1 MRAPAVWDLQT
12 APTFN
17 IKNKKPHPLSRSR
30 SAVKE
35 LNAMLTVFS
44 VFTTNQGKHGWSG
57 PFSVYT
63 KSVLMLV
70 WVANQLLWNYG
81 ETKEASR

>member
-1 MRAPAVWDLQT
+1 
-12 APTFN
+12 
-17 IKNKKPHPLSRSR
+17 
-30 SAVKE
+30 
-35 LNAMLTVFS
+35 MLTVFS